1 MAPHIDLGW
10 RLASAV
16 TAPPL
21 LGWGMDY
28 ALATTPWGLL
38 TGTVFGLVGAVYI
51 LVTLYSSSQPSPD
64 KSANGD

>member
-21 LGWGMDY
+21 LGWGIDH
-28 ALATTPWGLL
+28 ALATAPWGLL
-38 TGTVFGLVGAVYI
+38 AGAIVGLVGAVYI
-51 LVTLYSSSQPSPD
+51 LVTLYHSSLPPTGQ
-64 KSANGD
+64 